1 MTLSAITAATGR
13 NDVYLSQTE
22 HDVGC
27 KLQLWTLF
35 VGCKTV
41 YAERT
46 RVEVP
51 SDASAS
57 GCWTPYG
64 WYVFCDSLA
73 NIYRVQPGAPEP
85 EMVVMT
91 TAADPISAK
100 RGSGS
105 GGPGALVCPTKQG
118 FMLYAV
124 NQDNRLTCFKDTRGI
139 FTKIWTMVV
148 DCTLQCMVAVK
159 NDVYGW
165 SDEGTLLQLT
175 QKKQKILKLYGS
187 KIKYF
192 TFVKPTDETVA
203 TINHANILQVWDAST
218 GEFKSKMKLNGTAT
232 DLCSNPFYYY
242 IAITFKNGKMELLR
256 TVPKVNEIECIA
268 KIVLCDEDLS
278 SVKFFSDGNICSV
291 TSFPTGRFY
300 YISITLGQQC
310 TVLREHHLGKYV
322 VDIDIIDDKK
332 SSFLTVLYTDLKNA
346 ENAGNNILIFDINFN
361 IVFKLNDIQN
371 YFTSVFK
378 WSSCY
383 VPGALNIAFTVL
395 QSKCIHLMTIDI
407 VKEKMLES
415 QTIPLDHQLKSIK
428 TYTNENHC
436 VTFSPDGSYNIY
448 EFDDDGQWKQII
460 MVNCSHWQSG
470 GLIAAQVDVNAHN
483 ILTLSH
489 QGNFMCTSFKGNLSR
504 NRRSDKINFPI
515 IEDHFETK
523 GIGFEDGPESPKRM
537 TWEMINQQNEL
548 NASIAVYS
556 NQKQQIIQDF
566 EKIKTELRNLLETNV
581 NGPDDMKIDIEEF
594 DLNVDYRLSFREK
607 CKLERK
613 EYEEKILSD
622 INKFKL
628 ETENIIKEKWETLFI
643 KPKSIYCLKIIYKVD
658 NYPISIKDQDII
670 KKANIII
677 EERTLIRDMSEQ
689 LSSAED
695 PFSKNNFEI
704 LDVESN
710 SLESDYKQSNDLSMM
725 GSISY
730 EFVETIDTLNSQYNY
745 YKLEMAEDEIIL
757 LKFMVNKLKHKFN
770 QIFDDLFTEKQQQ
783 LDNLKEYND
792 RLRVIETELRLACKI
807 EPTEPSPVD
816 YEWNKY
822 EQTEELLHVDG
833 DEVPVE
839 LYHNNVL
846 SSKEMSNDMNSG
858 AEERNSETITLN
870 NYRRRALM
878 IMMDGVLEKRW
889 EDELKKD
896 VPIPQCMVLNKNP
909 EDFTADDLKAID
921 EYEKLTLAL
930 NEERVKYK
938 NILEEEKTKIH
949 HHIEQIIEQFDN
961 NVFTLF
967 QMKLKYNS
975 AIDHENLKM
984 LRLSKMLSDSDQRK
998 HQIKRHNEIILEL
1011 REAITGFEQ
1020 IIAETNKKIAKTE
1033 PNSLL
1038 NTIEALNHKN
1048 NILNKRFKSE
1058 FPSKLIYEQALI
1070 AYNRR
1075 PKIQGNKNY
1084 SSILGYQFVNTIMD
1098 PSDDKLH
1105 LLTPEFVKY
1114 LDTLRVYDDYKYV
1127 DDYKLNMDRETWHKV
1142 CNFRRMKIES
1152 EFKISA
1158 CQKDATDKD
1167 NLLDS
1172 LKRDKEDKE
1181 AMIEKLKMTIIRL
1194 ENQDLYYED
1203 NPEVQLVV
1211 PQGNV
1216 ETVLTGHF
1224 SDFESTTLISKN
1236 AIDEVNTEIK
1246 KMGSTKIDA
1255 LSNLLKFKRKCRFL
1269 KWEHDILKNHKMPL
1283 YKFRFDLIT
1292 SMKIT
1297 ENVLN
1302 YLKFKMKGINN
1313 AEQAEQNV
1321 DKELSAIKF
1330 TYTKQKEKLNE
1341 KLNEMYKTER
1351 DIKNKNKKADEEIEQ
1366 MTCELTELKCLI
1378 DYGLNDKL
1386 MHHSGEKMKD
1396 IMKFTQINTKV
1407 LELHKEIEALQ
1418 IELELLLLRTFPTLY
1433 TNFPKNTSISK

>member
-1 MTLSAITAATGR
+1 
-13 NDVYLSQTE
+13 
-22 HDVGC
+22 
-27 KLQLWTLF
+27 
-35 VGCKTV
+35 
-41 YAERT
+41 
-46 RVEVP
+46 
-51 SDASAS
+51 
-57 GCWTPYG
+57 
-64 WYVFCDSLA
+64 
-73 NIYRVQPGAPEP
+73 
-85 EMVVMT
+85 
-91 TAADPISAK
+91 
-100 RGSGS
+100 
-105 GGPGALVCPTKQG
+105 
-118 FMLYAV
+118 
-124 NQDNRLTCFKDTRGI
+124 
-139 FTKIWTMVV
+139 
-148 DCTLQCMVAVK
+148 
-159 NDVYGW
+159 
-165 SDEGTLLQLT
+165 
-175 QKKQKILKLYGS
+175 
-187 KIKYF
+187 
-192 TFVKPTDETVA
+192 
-203 TINHANILQVWDAST
+203 
-218 GEFKSKMKLNGTAT
+218 
-232 DLCSNPFYYY
+232 
-242 IAITFKNGKMELLR
+242 
-256 TVPKVNEIECIA
+256 
-268 KIVLCDEDLS
+268 
-278 SVKFFSDGNICSV
+278 
-291 TSFPTGRFY
+291 
-300 YISITLGQQC
+300 
-310 TVLREHHLGKYV
+310 
-322 VDIDIIDDKK
+322 
-332 SSFLTVLYTDLKNA
+332 
-346 ENAGNNILIFDINFN
+346 
-361 IVFKLNDIQN
+361 
-371 YFTSVFK
+371 
-378 WSSCY
+378 
-383 VPGALNIAFTVL
+383 
-395 QSKCIHLMTIDI
+395 MTIDI